1 MKKQTVVTV
10 VYFLE
15 ESSSDEVHF
24 LMDHLNKDLKDG
36 ESYMIVDI
44 EDIEE

>member
-15 ESSSDEVHF
+15 ESSHDEVLF
-24 LMDHLNKDLKDG
+24 LMDHLNRDLKDG
-36 ESYMIVDI
+36 ESYMIVDV

>member
-15 ESSSDEVHF
+15 ESTHDEVHF
-24 LMDHLNKDLKDG
+24 LMDYMGTSLKDE
-36 ESYMIVDI
+36 ESFLIVDI
-44 EDIEE
+44 EEIEE

>member
-15 ESSSDEVHF
+15 ESTNDEVHF
-24 LMDHLNKDLKDG
+24 LMDHMARDLKED
-36 ESYMIVDI
+36 ESFLIVDI
-44 EDIEE
+44 EEIEE